1 MVVLW
6 VTLLQRVTMR
16 RSTRFS
22 AFFSPFSAS
31 LASALGLVAIVSCS
45 SDNLAPKTGPGVD
58 PNSVHLI
65 SVPDSVKLAYYAS
78 LAASPT
84 MVGNVMLGVPA
95 RISATSLASGSC
107 SSSGGA
113 AAYTKARVGF
123 ALESDP
129 VNAIPMP
136 SNSDDGYVADMPIGF
151 DFNFYGNTYSKLN
164 LYLNGFVTF
173 GTALNKPYW
182 LTGSIPAATD
192 PYNMIALAWNDWYPG
207 RVPGSLRYETR
218 GTAPNRRFLIQ
229 FRGVPEV
236 FGSGKL
242 TSLLVLSEGTNEI
255 TIYTTSFTMTYSGHR
270 MTQGIENADGS
281 LAVFDSA
288 LTSAGLVTPR
298 VRGWFSL
305 TNDAVRF
312 SPVNTRDVV
321 PPTITA
327 PANITVGND
336 PGLATAVVAVGSP
349 VATDNCPGVQVSSV
363 RSDGL
368 AIDAPY
374 HVGVTTI
381 TWTATD
387 ASGNKASAVQTVTVK
402 DIEPPKLTVPADF
415 SVNATSPSGAVV
427 TFALIATDNVGVTS
441 LTCDHNSGS
450 TLPIG
455 YTSITCGA
463 SDAAGNTTSKT
474 FGVEVIGAQQQMGD
488 LIQYVLSLGL
498 PNGTTNPLVN
508 QLRAAVRDG
517 SSPQACTKMSDFSS
531 LVGKKGGNIL
541 EDDAFY
547 MTTAAKRI
555 CNVMGC
561 ASGISASISAS
572 MSARGFPQF

>member
-1 MVVLW
+1 
-6 VTLLQRVTMR
+6 MR
-16 RSTRFS
+16 RPTGFS
-22 AFFSPFSAS
+22 AYFGLLRSGSVGAIA
-31 LASALGLVAIVSCS
+31 LATTLSCS
-45 SDNLAPKTGPGVD
+45 ESMSVQKGLQDGVV
-58 PNSVHLI
+58 STEIV
-65 SVPDSVKLAYYAS
+65 VPDSLKQALAAQYPASLLNAPMSMTATILAPPAGSNAS
-78 LAASPT
+78 LAACTSGAGTAVGYTESKVPLAPESAPSIVPSPIYDD
-84 MVGNVMLGVPA
+84 GMLEHVP
-95 RISATSLASGSC
+95 
-107 SSSGGA
+107 
-113 AAYTKARVGF
+113 VGF
-123 ALESDP
+123 S
-129 VNAIPMP
+129 
-136 SNSDDGYVADMPIGF
+136 
-151 DFNFYGNTYSKLN
+151 FNFYGAAYSEVTIYSNGLLMFGPAVKDPLGFYRGDLIPYYSNPNNTIA
-164 LYLNGFVTF
+164 F
-173 GTALNKPYW
+173 AW
-182 LTGSIPAATD
+182 TD
-192 PYNMIALAWNDWYPG
+192 WSPQ
-207 RVPGSLRYETR
+207 RVPGGIRYETR
-218 GTAPNRRFLIQ
+218 GTAPNRRFLVQ
-229 FRGVPEV
+229 FTNVPEYSP
-236 FGSGKL
+236 SGTRPGRL
-242 TSLLVLSEGTNEI
+242 TSQVVLSEGSNDI
-255 TIYTTSFTMTYSGHR
+255 TIYTSGLTITNTSQR
-270 MTQGIENADGS
+270 VTQGIENLAGTGAKYDSVQNAVNGVWSPRVKGYFNLSNDAIRFS
-281 LAVFDSA
+281 LASA
-288 LTSAGLVTPR
+288 KDTVKPS
-298 VRGWFSL
+298 
-305 TNDAVRF
+305 
-312 SPVNTRDVV
+312 
-321 PPTITA
+321 ITA

-349 VATDNCPGVQVSSV
+349 VATDNCPGVNVSSV

-368 AIDAPY
+368 TIDAPY

-387 ASGNKASAVQTVTVK
+387 ASGNKASAVETVTVK

-455 YTSITCGA
+455 YSSITCVA

-531 LVGKKGGNIL
+531 MVGKKGGNIL
-541 EDDAFY
+541 EDDAIY

-561 ASGISASISAS
+561 TAASVQNRTGAHSLSRLTSV
-572 MSARGFPQF
+572 